1 MGARSHGLFSGRS
14 RHLSRHGKLSTLG
27 LSKLINK
34 FEIGDKVVIAPHG
47 NFSNIPHPR
56 YKGRIGTVV
65 GSRGS
70 AYVVKVTAS
79 GPDKIT
85 LIVRQE
91 YLSRLISTQ

>member
-27 LSKLINK
+27 LSRLINK
-34 FEIGDKVVIAPHG
+34 FEEGEKVIITPHG
-47 NFSNIPHPR
+47 NFRNIPHPR

-79 GPDKIT
+79 GPNKVT
-85 LIVRQE
+85 LIVPQE
-91 YLSRLISTQ
+91 YLERLVEKK

>member
-34 FEIGDKVVIAPHG
+34 FENGDTVVIAPHG
-47 NFSNIPHPR
+47 NFRNIPHPR

-65 GSRGS
+65 GNRGS
-70 AYVVKVTAS
+70 AYVVEVAAS
-79 GPDKIT
+79 GPEKVT

-91 YLSRLISTQ
+91 YLGRLSAKQ